1 MLFSLSVIILA
12 SLLVYSISSKRTK
25 AAPIKAA
32 APEAANACINE
43 DTDEAVNAL
52 AEYSISLQRRA
63 EALSKAAKQAKQERQ
78 QLQTRHNINPTEAT
92 AEALA
97 KADLKVA
104 KLEADAARLYA
115 QSANQALR
123 ASKLANKARR

>member
-12 SLLVYSISSKRTK
+12 SLLVYAISSKRTK
-25 AAPIKAA
+25 AAPVKAA

-43 DTDEAVNAL
+43 DADEAVNAL

-115 QSANQALR
+115 QSAAQSLKA
-123 ASKLANKARR
+123 AKLAKTAK

>member
-32 APEAANACINE
+32 APEAANACISE
-43 DTDEAVNAL
+43 DAEEAINAL

-115 QSANQALR
+115 QSASQSLKA
-123 ASKLANKARR
+123 AKLAKTAK

>member
-12 SLLVYSISSKRTK
+12 LLLVYSISSKRAK

-123 ASKLANKARR
+123 ASNLANKARR

>member
-12 SLLVYSISSKRTK
+12 SLLVYAISSKRTK
-25 AAPIKAA
+25 PAPIKAA

-43 DTDEAVNAL
+43 DADEAVNAL
-52 AEYSISLQRRA
+52 AEYSITLQRRA

-78 QLQTRHNINPTEAT
+78 QLQTRHNINPTEGT
-92 AEALA
+92 TEALA

-115 QSANQALR
+115 QSASQSLKA
-123 ASKLANKARR
+123 AKLAKTAK

>member
-12 SLLVYSISSKRTK
+12 SLLVYSISSKRAK

-123 ASKLANKARR
+123 ASNLANKARR

>member
-25 AAPIKAA
+25 AAPISA
-32 APEAANACINE
+32 APETANACINE
-43 DTDEAVNAL
+43 DAEEAINAL

-63 EALSKAAKQAKQERQ
+63 EALSKAARQAKQERQ
-78 QLQTRHNINPTEAT
+78 QLQTRHNINPTETT

-104 KLEADAARLYA
+104 KLEADTARLYA